1 MNSNTE
7 KDSVCV
13 FYASQA
19 RQLLKNGYTIID
31 LKVDKRDPSRKR
43 TIFIFKNEEGLIEKI
58 KKLRETELSQMEKV
72 GQKENGRKS
81 SIY

>member
-1 MNSNTE
+1 MINNTE
-7 KDSVCV
+7 KDSVCI

-43 TIFIFKNEEGLIEKI
+43 TVFVFRNEEGLIEKI
-58 KKLRETELSQMEKV
+58 KQLREKELSQREKA

>member
-1 MNSNTE
+1 MINNTE
-7 KDSVCV
+7 KDSVCI

-43 TIFIFKNEEGLIEKI
+43 TVFVFRNEEGLIEKI
-58 KKLRETELSQMEKV
+58 KQLREKELSQREKA
-72 GQKENGRKS
+72 GQNENERKP